1 METIIKTK
9 KIAVQNET
17 TSILNEILE
26 LSEKAKLGRDFV
38 LTQIWLSKVRAND
51 IQKFAELAKEY
62 GRSLGE
68 NLTDEQKATAI
79 VLRFLSHCIG

>member
-1 METIIKTK
+1 LETIIKTK